1 MHGEFHSFSVM
12 SWTKPFKLRP
22 DAASDTSRRNNRR
35 VAMQRKLRRDAF
47 SATSCLYQ
55 VSLSPSIHCRIH
67 SFADVL
73 ISLNVI
79 KHNKIRQNYMIMYS
93 AAFCL
98 FGFWTLEKTLFS
110 INHA

>member
-35 VAMQRKLRRDAF
+35 VAMQCKLRRDAF

-55 VSLSPSIHCRIH
+55 VSLFYTLRKPLWEAATKKHKT
-67 SFADVL
+67 FGGFGTFQAKTFGGFGTYFV
-73 ISLNVI
+73 SLCSKSVS
-79 KHNKIRQNYMIMYS
+79 Y
-93 AAFCL
+93 
-98 FGFWTLEKTLFS
+98 EKKN
-110 INHA
+110 I